1 MLFLHPRQ
9 SPTVSESPT
18 SSPFPSSTPSTL
30 SSSDTTLPLSTSSE
44 TSTSTPTTS
53 NAPSSFTSTSSPTS
67 TSTSTFDTHSSSP
80 SSSSSSFDTSTVS
93 SSSHPASSTTTP
105 PPSSSSSTPTVSS
118 TLSSGLSLSTLT
130 TSFVTNINGVPT
142 TVVTPI
148 VTSLHGSTPVRASSR
163 TAVIAGSAIGGLV
176 LFIIGL
182 SAIFILRRR
191 VRRQRYWALSRK
203 RLPSRSTFLAGES
216 MDLSPSSPPFAYA
229 DTDDPFATR
238 ISRYPSGGSGSGGGA
253 DAPTFPY
260 AYAYS
265 HESDIPHAH
274 APRTASPAPSS
285 PPRLFRPRASE
296 SGSIFQESVWPPPSA
311 ASQLTDPL
319 TSPSHAVDLGT
330 IVDEVMGRPE
340 DTGVNNI
347 GRRRRSIHAR
357 EESSGVSE
365 MGPLLDADDAVP
377 TLTLTN
383 PDPQSP
389 LSPLQPPPTPP
400 RWLSR
405 SPNPSPKSSPL
416 HIARAL

>member
-9 SPTVSESPT
+9 SDSPS
-18 SSPFPSSTPSTL
+18 SSPFSFSIPLTL
-30 SSSDTTLPLSTSSE
+30 SSSDTTSPFSTSSE
-44 TSTSTPTTS
+44 TRTDSTTTRTTS
-53 NAPSSFTSTSSPTS
+53 NASSSFTSTPTPTS
-67 TSTSTFDTHSSSP
+67 TSTSTSDT
-80 SSSSSSFDTSTVS
+80 SSSSSSSSSSRDTSTLS
-93 SSSHPASSTTTP
+93 SSSHSTSSTTTP

-118 TLSSGLSLSTLT
+118 TSSSDFFLSTLT

-142 TVVTPI
+142 TASPSLPFPLSGIVTPI
-148 VTSLHGSTPVRASSR
+148 VTSLHGSTPVQASSR

-216 MDLSPSSPPFAYA
+216 MDLPQSSPPFAYA

-238 ISRYPSGGSGSGGGA
+238 ISRHPSGGSGSV
-253 DAPTFPY
+253 DAPSFPY

-265 HESDIPHAH
+265 HESDIPHV
-274 APRTASPAPSS
+274 PSS

-319 TSPSHAVDLGT
+319 TSPSHAVDLGS
-330 IVDEVMGRPE
+330 IVNEVMGRPE
-340 DTGVNNI
+340 DGGGGG
-347 GRRRRSIHAR
+347 GRGRAR
-357 EESSGVSE
+357 EESGASE

-389 LSPLQPPPTPP
+389 LSPLQPPQTPPRPP

>member
-1 MLFLHPRQ
+1 MDIHTREAVMLAIEDLEEGVVLAATLHG
-9 SPTVSESPT
+9 
-18 SSPFPSSTPSTL
+18 F
-30 SSSDTTLPLSTSSE
+30 TTLT
-44 TSTSTPTTS
+44 
-53 NAPSSFTSTSSPTS
+53 
-67 TSTSTFDTHSSSP
+67 
-80 SSSSSSFDTSTVS
+80 
-93 SSSHPASSTTTP
+93 AS
-105 PPSSSSSTPTVSS
+105 
-118 TLSSGLSLSTLT
+118 
-130 TSFVTNINGVPT
+130 I
-142 TVVTPI
+142 VTPI

-216 MDLSPSSPPFAYA
+216 MDLPQSSPPFAYA

-238 ISRYPSGGSGSGGGA
+238 ISRHPSGGSGSV
-253 DAPTFPY
+253 DAPSFPY

-265 HESDIPHAH
+265 HESDIPHV
-274 APRTASPAPSS
+274 PSS

-319 TSPSHAVDLGT
+319 TSPSHAVDLGS

-340 DTGVNNI
+340 DGGGG
-347 GRRRRSIHAR
+347 GRGRGRAR
-357 EESSGVSE
+357 EESGASE

-377 TLTLTN
+377 MLTLTN

-389 LSPLQPPPTPP
+389 LSPLQPPQTPPRPP

>member
-9 SPTVSESPT
+9 SDSPL
-18 SSPFPSSTPSTL
+18 SSLFSSSIPLTL
-30 SSSDTTLPLSTSSE
+30 SSSHSTTSPLSTSSE
-44 TSTSTPTTS
+44 TRTESTTTPTTS
-53 NAPSSFTSTSSPTS
+53 NASSSFTSTPTPTS
-67 TSTSTFDTHSSSP
+67 TSTSTFDTLSSSSP
-80 SSSSSSFDTSTVS
+80 SSSSFRDTS
-93 SSSHPASSTTTP
+93 SSSHSTSETTPP

-118 TLSSGLSLSTLT
+118 TSSSGLFLSTLT

-142 TVVTPI
+142 TIVTPI
-148 VTSLHGSTPVRASSR
+148 VTSLHGSTPIQASSR

-182 SAIFILRRR
+182 SAIFIFRRR

-216 MDLSPSSPPFAYA
+216 MDLPQSSPPFAYA

-238 ISRYPSGGSGSGGGA
+238 ISRHPSGGSGSVGT
-253 DAPTFPY
+253 PSFPY

-265 HESDIPHAH
+265 HESDIPHV
-274 APRTASPAPSS
+274 RTASPVPSS

-319 TSPSHAVDLGT
+319 TSPSHAVDLGS
-330 IVDEVMGRPE
+330 IVDEVMG
-340 DTGVNNI
+340 TAGVDSG
-347 GRRRRSIHAR
+347 GRDHAR
-357 EESSGVSE
+357 EQSGMSE
-365 MGPLLDADDAVP
+365 MGPLLDADDDAVP

-389 LSPLQPPPTPP
+389 QSPLQPPETSPQTPPRPP

>member
-9 SPTVSESPT
+9 SPTTSSESPS
-18 SSPFPSSTPSTL
+18 SSPSPSSTPSTL
-30 SSSDTTLPLSTSSE
+30 SSSDTTSPLSTSSE
-44 TSTSTPTTS
+44 TRTDSTSTPPTTS
-53 NAPSSFTSTSSPTS
+53 NAPSSFTPTS
-67 TSTSTFDTHSSSP
+67 TSTSTFDTL
-80 SSSSSSFDTSTVS
+80 SSSSSSSTSSRDTSIVP
-93 SSSHPASSTTTP
+93 SSSHSTSSTTIP

-118 TLSSGLSLSTLT
+118 STPSSGLSFSTLT
-130 TSFVTNINGVPT
+130 TTFVTDINGVHT

-182 SAIFILRRR
+182 SAIFIFRRR

-216 MDLSPSSPPFAYA
+216 MDLPQSSPPFSYA

-238 ISRYPSGGSGSGGGA
+238 ISRYPSGGSGSG
-253 DAPTFPY
+253 DAPSFPY

-265 HESDIPHAH
+265 HESDIPHV
-274 APRTASPAPSS
+274 RTTSSVPSS

-319 TSPSHAVDLGT
+319 TSPSHAVDLGS
-330 IVDEVMGRPE
+330 IVDEVMGMH
-340 DTGVNNI
+340 GGGG
-347 GRRRRSIHAR
+347 GRGHAR
-357 EESSGVSE
+357 EESGVSE
-365 MGPLLDADDAVP
+365 MGPLLDADDPVPP
-377 TLTLTN
+377 TLTLIN
-383 PDPQSP
+383 PDPDPQSP
-389 LSPLQPPPTPP
+389 LSPLQPPQTPPETPP
-400 RWLSR
+400 RPPWWLSR